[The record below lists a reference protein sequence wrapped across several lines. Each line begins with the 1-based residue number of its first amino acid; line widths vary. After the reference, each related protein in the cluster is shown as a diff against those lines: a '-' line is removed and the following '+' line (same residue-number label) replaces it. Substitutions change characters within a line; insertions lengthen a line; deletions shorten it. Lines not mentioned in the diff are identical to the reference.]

1 MMADESGETVR
12 PECDPEDER
21 WGLEDYAR
29 RTAERAEQL
38 EDFRASELK
47 AIRRQFEVRDYEPA
61 PPEDWSWR

>member
-1 MMADESGETVR
+1 MLADESGETVR
-12 PECDPEDER
+12 PD
-21 WGLEDYAR
+21 LEL
-29 RTAERAEQL
+29 AERAQRY